1 MVKERKINMNGKLY
15 IVATPIGNLED
26 ITLRALR
33 ILKEVDLIAA
43 EDTRQ
48 TLKLLNHFEIS
59 KPLISYHR
67 HNEEVKSNIL
77 IEKIK
82 NGENIALVSDAG
94 TPGICDPGE
103 EVIKKAIQ
111 ENIEVIP
118 IPGACAMINALIAS
132 GIATNEFYFLG
143 FLPLNK
149 KLRKE
154 KLEEIKNSEKTIIL
168 YEAPHKMKGTL
179 EDLKNILE
187 NRKIVLARELTKI
200 HEEFIRKD
208 INQILDQIDNL
219 KGEMILIIEGAEKT
233 LREENELNEL
243 TIEEQYKYYEKQ
255 GFDKKEIIKKIAKDR
270 NVNKNEIYMKFI

>member
-1 MVKERKINMNGKLY
+1 MSGKLY

-48 TLKLLNHFEIS
+48 TLKLLNHFEIT

-67 HNEEVKSNIL
+67 HNEEIKSDIL

-103 EVIKKAIQ
+103 EVIKKAIE

-118 IPGACAMINALIAS
+118 IPGACAMVNALIAS
-132 GIATNEFYFLG
+132 GIDTKEFNFLG

-154 KLEEIKNSEKTIIL
+154 KLKEIEKSEKTIIL
-168 YEAPHKMKGTL
+168 YEAPHKMKSTL
-179 EDLKNILE
+179 QDLKNILE

-200 HEEFIRKD
+200 HEEFIRKN
-208 INQILDQIDNL
+208 INELLNEIDNL
-219 KGEMILIIEGAEKT
+219 KGEMILIIEGATKDEE
-233 LREENELNEL
+233 EENELNNL
-243 TIEEQYKYYEKQ
+243 TLDEHYNFYEKQ

-270 NVNKNEIYMKFI
+270 NVNKNEIYMEFIQK